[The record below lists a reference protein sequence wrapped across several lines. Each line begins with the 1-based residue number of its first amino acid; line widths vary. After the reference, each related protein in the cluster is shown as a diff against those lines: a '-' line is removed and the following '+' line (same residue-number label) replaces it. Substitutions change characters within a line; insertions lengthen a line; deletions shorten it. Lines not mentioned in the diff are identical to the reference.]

1 MNISCEI
8 IKDLLPLY
16 HDDVCS
22 KDSKDM
28 VEEHLQQ
35 CESCRNELQI
45 MDNELPITSRTENLA
60 EAEVMQKLSKN
71 WRKGMIKSV
80 LKGAFFT
87 LVSVIVIFL
96 IIYILVGIKIA

>member
-16 HDDVCS
+16 HDGVCS

-35 CESCRNELQI
+35 CESCRSELQA
-45 MDNELPITSRTENLA
+45 MDNELRITNRAENLA
-60 EAEVMQKLSKN
+60 EAEVVQKLSKS

-80 LKGAFFT
+80 LNGAFFT
-87 LVSVIVIFL
+87 LVTVIVLLL
-96 IIYILVGIKIA
+96 IIYIFVGIRIA